1 MSFMRIAAIDTG
13 SNSVRL
19 LMWADGRSLYKKI
32 ETTRLAEGLSATGR
46 LSDAAMRRTASAIAA
61 FFEEASRGGADK
73 IYVFA
78 TAAARRAQNG
88 ADFVRMVKDAY
99 GIDIDVISGE
109 EEAGIGMV
117 GARGGA
123 VGGGIDVGGGSS
135 EVIVREN
142 GKTVDEK
149 SLDLGAVRVTERCG
163 GDRAKTGALI
173 RKRLPFYGTIPNAR
187 MTAIGGTATSVV
199 ALEKQLTVYDPAKV
213 HGCELSL
220 KTLRKW
226 ADALLGMTQEERL
239 ALPGMDPRRAD
250 ILGGGAMLLALI
262 AKYAGARSVTVSES
276 DNLEGYI
283 MRKLEAET

>member
-1 MSFMRIAAIDTG
+1 MRIAAIDTG

-61 FFEEASRGGADK
+61 FFEEAARGGAEK
-73 IYVFA
+73 ICVFA

-88 ADFVRMVKDAY
+88 GEFVRMVKNAY
-99 GIDIDVISGE
+99 GIDVDVISGE
-109 EEAGIGMV
+109 EEAEIGIL
-117 GARGGA
+117 GALGGA
-123 VGGGIDVGGGSS
+123 DGGVIDVGGASS
-135 EVIVREN
+135 EVIVRKN
-142 GKTVDEK
+142 GKTVYEK
-149 SLDLGAVRVTERCG
+149 SLDLGAVRVTELCG
-163 GDRAKTGALI
+163 GDRAKTETLI
-173 RKRLPFYGTIPNAR
+173 RKRLPFYGQIPKAH
-187 MTAIGGTATSVV
+187 MTAIGGTVTSVV
-199 ALEKQLTVYDPAKV
+199 ALEKRLTIYDPAKV
-213 HGCELSL
+213 HGSVLSL
-220 KTLRKW
+220 ETLQKW
-226 ADALLGMTQEERL
+226 AGALLGMTQEERL

-262 AKYAGARSVTVSES
+262 AEYAGVRSVTVSES

>member
-1 MSFMRIAAIDTG
+1 MRIAAIDTG

-61 FFEEASRGGADK
+61 FFEEAARGGADK

-88 ADFVRMVKDAY
+88 GEFVRMVKNAY
-99 GIDIDVISGE
+99 GIDVDVISGE
-109 EEAGIGMV
+109 EEAEIGIL
-117 GARGGA
+117 GALGGA
-123 VGGGIDVGGGSS
+123 DGGVIDVGGASS
-135 EVIVREN
+135 EVIVRKN
-142 GKTVDEK
+142 GKTVYEK
-149 SLDLGAVRVTERCG
+149 SLDLGAVRVTELCG
-163 GDRAKTGALI
+163 GDRAKTETLI
-173 RKRLPFYGTIPNAR
+173 RKRLPFYGQIPKAH
-187 MTAIGGTATSVV
+187 MTAIGGTVTSVV
-199 ALEKQLTVYDPAKV
+199 ALEKRLTIYDPAKV
-213 HGCELSL
+213 HGSVLSL
-220 KTLRKW
+220 ETLQKW
-226 ADALLGMTQEERL
+226 AGALLGMTQEERL

-262 AKYAGARSVTVSES
+262 AEYAGVRSVTVSES

>member
-1 MSFMRIAAIDTG
+1 MRIAAIDTG

-61 FFEEASRGGADK
+61 FFEEAARGGAEK
-73 IYVFA
+73 ICVFA

-88 ADFVRMVKDAY
+88 GEFVRMVKNAY
-99 GIDIDVISGE
+99 GIDVDVFSGE
-109 EEAGIGMV
+109 EEAEIGIL
-117 GARGGA
+117 GALGGA
-123 VGGGIDVGGGSS
+123 DGGVIDVGGASS
-135 EVIVREN
+135 EVIVRKN
-142 GKTVDEK
+142 GKTVYEK
-149 SLDLGAVRVTERCG
+149 SLDLGAVRVTELCG
-163 GDRAKTGALI
+163 GDRAKTETLI
-173 RKRLPFYGTIPNAR
+173 RKRLPFYGQIPKAH
-187 MTAIGGTATSVV
+187 MTAIGGTVTSVV
-199 ALEKQLTVYDPAKV
+199 ALEKRLTIYDPAKV
-213 HGCELSL
+213 HGSVLSL
-220 KTLRKW
+220 ETLQKW
-226 ADALLGMTQEERL
+226 AGALLGMTQEERL

-262 AKYAGARSVTVSES
+262 AEYAGVRSVTVSES